1 MNRAERRKNKW
12 KKVRERMN
20 LIKSL
25 FYNIDDYID
34 SPGKL
39 SNNNYVNNTA
49 GNQKTNTRKAHSTYR
64 TKRGGYGKATQWSP
78 HDQRQIDNMKEQL
91 EDHLENQNNVDS
103 RDM

>member
-25 FYNIDDYID
+25 FWNIDEYID
-34 SPGKL
+34 SPGKP

-64 TKRGGYGKATQWSP
+64 TKRGAMVRLPNGHRTISVKLT
-78 HDQRQIDNMKEQL
+78 I
-91 EDHLENQNNVDS
+91 
-103 RDM
+103 